1 VSEEGS
7 SPLHYLAQSQ
17 AQEAPLIVKKVLD
30 KQEPGLD
37 INLKDWDGYT
47 PLHKAAETGDL
58 AVVELL
64 LAGGADT
71 SITEDNYGKTA
82 SKIAEEMN
90 QVAILEAIRKADK

>member
-1 VSEEGS
+1 MV
-7 SPLHYLAQSQ
+7 
-17 AQEAPLIVKKVLD
+17 
-30 KQEPGLD
+30 
-37 INLKDWDGYT
+37 T
-47 PLHKAAETGDL
+47 PLCTSNDCVRDIILILIIRAAETGDL